1 MAYGVPTIR
10 RIGLAHTR
18 VGPRSLSTLQP
29 AQKKDVQTEAQ
40 ISRFYTIFSIKDV
53 LPPFIRLAFPVLIN
67 PILSIS
73 RVRGKPYGFA
83 AHTPL

>member
-10 RIGLAHTR
+10 RIGLVHTR
-18 VGPRSLSTLQP
+18 LWPRSLLTLQP
-29 AQKKDVQTEAQ
+29 TQKKDAQTEAP
-40 ISRFYTIFSIKDV
+40 ISRFYTIFSIKEV
-53 LPPFIRLAFPVLIN
+53 LPPFIHLAFPVLMN

-73 RVRGKPYGFA
+73 RVRGKLYGFA

>member
-10 RIGLAHTR
+10 RIGLAHPR
-18 VGPRSLSTLQP
+18 VGPRSLSTLLP
-29 AQKKDVQTEAQ
+29 AQKKDAQTEAP
-40 ISRFYTIFSIKDV
+40 ISRFFTIFSIKDV
-53 LPPFIRLAFPVLIN
+53 LPPFIHLAFPVLMN

-73 RVRGKPYGFA
+73 RVRGKLYGFA

>member
-18 VGPRSLSTLQP
+18 VRPRSLLTLQP
-29 AQKKDVQTEAQ
+29 AQKKDGQTEAP

-53 LPPFIRLAFPVLIN
+53 LPPFIHLAFPVLMN
-67 PILSIS
+67 PIPSIS
-73 RVRGKPYGFA
+73 RVQVTPYGFA